1 GLGIIFP
8 PTLRYISIWFLSF
21 LLMFYSCCSNRLKDK
36 KLPQKPYL
44 KGLFPYFPTI
54 SNSEKLFELKKEC

>member
-1 GLGIIFP
+1 
-8 PTLRYISIWFLSF
+8 
-21 LLMFYSCCSNRLKDK
+21 MFYSCCSNRLKDK

-54 SNSEKLFELKKEC
+54 SNSEKLFELKKNADKSTFFFCIVLKKLDILSV

>member
-1 GLGIIFP
+1 
-8 PTLRYISIWFLSF
+8 
-21 LLMFYSCCSNRLKDK
+21 MFYSCCSNRLKDK

-54 SNSEKLFELKKEC
+54 SNSEKLFELKKNADKSIFFFLYCFKET

>member
-1 GLGIIFP
+1 
-8 PTLRYISIWFLSF
+8 
-21 LLMFYSCCSNRLKDK
+21 MFYSCCSNRLKDK

-54 SNSEKLFELKKEC
+54 SNSEKLFELKKNTDKSTFFFCIILKKLDILSV